1 VEYRISALETV
12 PNFVEDAQ
20 IGMVVSV
27 QEFEIQLNCLT
38 PVKDLAYSVEDFELF
53 VGNILSL
60 WSWGTCTIV

>member
-1 VEYRISALETV
+1 MEYRISALETV

-27 QEFEIQLNCLT
+27 QEFEIQLNFLT

-53 VGNILSL
+53 VGNILNL